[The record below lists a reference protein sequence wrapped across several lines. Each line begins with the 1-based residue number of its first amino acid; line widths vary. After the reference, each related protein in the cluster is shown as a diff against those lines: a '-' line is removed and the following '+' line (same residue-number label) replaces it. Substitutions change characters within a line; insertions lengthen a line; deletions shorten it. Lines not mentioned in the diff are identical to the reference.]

1 MTRCT
6 YLEALQ
12 RLDLLSRLAAYDPHV
27 AGTPPLG
34 IDLPSSDIDVLCHA
48 PNAAAFAEDLWR
60 LFGCEAGFRM
70 EQWTENERPV
80 IAAFAAHGWTIE
92 LFGHPRPVREQAGW
106 RHFGVERRLLDLG
119 GETFRAAVMQRRND
133 GLKTEPAFAAA
144 LGLGGDPYAALLDLE
159 RQSDADLAALLR
171 AAPSMISRG

>member
-6 YLEALQ
+6 YLEALE

-34 IDLPSSDIDVLCHA
+34 IALATSDIDVLCHA
-48 PNAAAFAEDLWR
+48 PDADAFGEDVRR
-60 LFGCEAGFRM
+60 LFGREAGFRM
-70 EQWTENERPV
+70 QQWTADERPIV
-80 IAAFAAHGWTIE
+80 AAFEAHGWAIE

-106 RHFGVERRLLDLG
+106 RHFLVERRLLDLG
-119 GETFRAAVMQRRND
+119 GEAFRAAVLQQRND

-144 LGLGGDPYAALLDLE
+144 LGLSGDPYAKLLELE
-159 RQSDADLAALLR
+159 RQADADLVALLH
-171 AAPSMISRG
+171 AAGFAR